1 MSGRLKNGLTKCK
14 WPDKMWIAVTNF
26 RTDRLQ
32 GNIHLQLDFF
42 EIYNVILLN
51 FQIVMLLL

>member
-1 MSGRLKNGLTKCK
+1 
-14 WPDKMWIAVTNF
+14 MWIAVTNF

-51 FQIVMLLL
+51 FQFVMLLL

>member
-32 GNIHLQLDFF
+32 GNIHWQLDFF
-42 EIYNVILLN
+42 EIYNVI
-51 FQIVMLLL
+51 